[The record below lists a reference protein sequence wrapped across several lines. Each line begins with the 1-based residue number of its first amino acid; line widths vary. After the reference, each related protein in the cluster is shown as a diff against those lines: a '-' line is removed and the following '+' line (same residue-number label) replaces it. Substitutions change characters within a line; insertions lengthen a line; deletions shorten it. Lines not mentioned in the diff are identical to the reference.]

1 MVEIES
7 IPFPSARVDEAGC
20 IVAANAAWLAAY
32 PELGMGA
39 GCWDW
44 CIGPAENSHAFREA
58 LHAGID
64 SIVSGGQRLH
74 VEIFTGRAGLHSVSV
89 SRTAGGALIISQN
102 LGWYSA
108 ELSPGAS
115 AASLDQQAQKME
127 TMGRLVGGVVHDF
140 ANLLTLIDGYS
151 DMLLN
156 RIGESDPV
164 RPELEEIRKAASRG
178 ARLTSQLMGYTRSQ
192 PAERRA
198 LDLNVLI
205 AGIERM
211 LRPIIGENVVLETAL
226 RQDLGKVMANPGHM
240 EQVVMNLILNAR
252 DAMPGGGLIRIET
265 AEREFEALEARQHGV
280 EPGGYILL
288 SIADT
293 GHGIAREAIAHV
305 FEPFFTTKAAGEG
318 TGIGL
323 STVDSIVKQ
332 CGGDVWVR
340 SAPGAGATFTIC
352 LPRTTEGQGAQE
364 GRAPVPQSAGGGE
377 TVLLVEDEDGVRK
390 LLSHV
395 LRKRGYQVLEASC
408 GEQALGIFEREGS
421 RIDLVL
427 TDMVMPG
434 MSGRELAGR
443 IRRIAPAARVV
454 FMSGYT
460 NDVQAPAGAL
470 EPGIFFLQKPLRPDA
485 LAAGVREALD
495 SPFQPF
501 NPL

>member
-7 IPFPSARVDEAGC
+7 MPFPSARVDEAGC
-20 IVAANAAWLAAY
+20 IVAANAAWLAAH
-32 PELGMGA
+32 PGLGVGK

-44 CIGPAENSHAFREA
+44 CVGPGESHEFREA

-64 SIVSGGQRLH
+64 GIVSGAQQLY
-74 VEIFTGRAGLHSVSV
+74 VKAFAGRAGLHSVTV
-89 SRTAGGALIISQN
+89 SRAAGGALIISQD
-102 LGWYSA
+102 LGCYST
-108 ELSPGAS
+108 EPSAS
-115 AASLDQQAQKME
+115 ASAGSLNLQTQKLE
-127 TMGRLVGGVVHDF
+127 TMGRLVGGVAHDF

-192 PAERRA
+192 PSERCA
-198 LDLNVLI
+198 LDLNALI

-211 LRPIIGENVVLETAL
+211 LRPIIGENVVLETGL
-226 RQDLGKVMANPGHM
+226 RQDLGKVMADPGHV

-265 AEREFEALEARQHGV
+265 AEREFGALEARQHGV
-280 EPGGYILL
+280 EPGDYILL

-293 GHGIAREAIAHV
+293 GHGITREAIAHV

-323 STVDSIVKQ
+323 STVDRIVKQ

-340 SAPGAGATFTIC
+340 SAPGEGATFTIC
-352 LPRTTEGQGAQE
+352 LPRTSEGQEAQE
-364 GRAPVPQSAGGGE
+364 GRAPVPQSAGGDE
-377 TVLLVEDEDGVRK
+377 TVLLVEDEASVRK

-395 LRKRGYQVLEASC
+395 LRKRGYRVLEASR
-408 GEQALGIFEREGS
+408 GEQAFEIFEREGS
-421 RIDLVL
+421 RINLVL

-434 MSGRELAGR
+434 MSGRELAGC
-443 IRRIAPAARVV
+443 IRRIAPATRVV
-454 FMSGYT
+454 LMSGYT
-460 NDVQAPAGAL
+460 NDVLVPTDAP
-470 EPGIFFLQKPLRPDA
+470 EPGITFLQKPLRPDA
-485 LAAGVREALD
+485 LAAGVRKALD